1 MNRTIVQQGADF
13 TVLPEERAAPDV
25 VAGAIYDFAGFLTT
39 RRPAI
44 AVGASALTY
53 PVAELVREWAA
64 ARGLSLREADV
75 EHWARRLAAPARTYR
90 SAAQLDWEDRHRR

>member
-39 RRPAI
+39 RPKVI
-44 AVGASALTY
+44 EVGATALSS
-53 PVAELVREWAA
+53 PMVDLIKEWASE
-64 ARGLSLREADV
+64 RGLSLREADV
-75 EHWARRLAAPARTYR
+75 EHWARRLAAPTRTYR